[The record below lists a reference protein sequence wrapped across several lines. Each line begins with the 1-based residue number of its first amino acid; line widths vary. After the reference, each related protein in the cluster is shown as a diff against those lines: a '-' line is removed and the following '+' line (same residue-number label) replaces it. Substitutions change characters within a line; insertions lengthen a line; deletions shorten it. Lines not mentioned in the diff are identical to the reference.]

1 MAGVSGGDECGAF
14 GCDNGHNGC
23 DNGPQYGQMAFVGG
37 GQGEFMAEQS
47 YRFIGYG
54 GEFSNV
60 RRRRDFTCLI
70 CTALSLLLAL
80 LAVMWCFWP
89 SANECEIDAANWQ
102 YKWNPAKQSRCCAL
116 AGIACPLQLATTQ
129 QATAA
134 PPAPMGPVDPF
145 NCADGFLNW
154 AAEWS
159 GEKKTWCCRIHHK
172 GCDHP
177 APAPANQYDCN
188 SGLANFVKAWSMPK
202 KQWCCLNAK
211 TGCPGSGDLNIAQ
224 TENMGYGA
232 GAQHGFQGAPVA
244 PVSYR

>member
-1 MAGVSGGDECGAF
+1 
-14 GCDNGHNGC
+14 
-23 DNGPQYGQMAFVGG
+23 
-37 GQGEFMAEQS
+37 MAEQS

-54 GEFSNV
+54 GDFSNV

-102 YKWNPAKQSRCCAL
+102 YKWNPAKQRRCCAL
-116 AGIACPLQLATTQ
+116 AGIGCEQPLTLQS
-129 QATAA
+129 
-134 PPAPMGPVDPF
+134 PGPIGPVDPF

-177 APAPANQYDCN
+177 APALANQYDCN
-188 SGLANFVKAWSMPK
+188 SGLANFVKGWSTPK
-202 KQWCCLNAK
+202 KSWCCIHAK
-211 TGCPGSGDLNIAQ
+211 TGCEGSGYLGVAQ

-232 GAQHGFQGAPVA
+232 GAQHGFRGAPVA